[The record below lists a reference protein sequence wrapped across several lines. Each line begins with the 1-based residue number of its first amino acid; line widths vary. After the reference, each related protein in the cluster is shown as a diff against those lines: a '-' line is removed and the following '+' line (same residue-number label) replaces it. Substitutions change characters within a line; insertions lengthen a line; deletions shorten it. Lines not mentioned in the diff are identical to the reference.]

1 MRPSLRTIAH
11 AAGVS
16 VATVSCALRGLA
28 KVRPET
34 RARVLATAEKLG
46 YVRDP
51 QLANALAFARR
62 RHKRVYRESLAF
74 LADAPAKNYPA
85 MTWLARMHA
94 GAAQRAAEL
103 GYGLECFRYPA
114 EAKAQRAQ
122 SRQLHARGIRGLLL
136 TPGLSRVP
144 FALDMDWARFSS
156 VEIGQTLRPA
166 LLPRIVSD
174 YTDDYL
180 AMMTELHLRGYQRI
194 GLAVMEWEEVRR
206 QWSIIAGYHAFHHCN
221 PHLPKLA
228 VLPTVSEDSSL
239 PKASFLKWFKRERP
253 DVIVVNGPEM
263 GAWLQEEGWELPGD
277 IGLCRIDAV
286 GATDSGLHPDH
297 AGMGRAG
304 VNSLAASMERG
315 EIGPPPSPSLLC
327 IPNAWHEGTTL
338 RPRPDA
344 APPLALPLCR

>member
-1 MRPSLRTIAH
+1 MRPSLRTIAE

-16 VATVSCALRGLA
+16 VATASFALRGLA
-28 KVRPET
+28 HVRPET
-34 RARVLATAEKLG
+34 RARVLAAAGKLG

-62 RHKRVYRESLAF
+62 RNKRVYRESLAF
-74 LADAPAKNYPA
+74 LADTPAKNYPA

-94 GAAQRAAEL
+94 GAAGRAAEL
-103 GYGLECFRYPA
+103 GYGLECFKYPA
-114 EAKAQRAQ
+114 DAKAQRAQ

-144 FALDMDWARFSS
+144 FTLDMDWARFSS
-156 VEIGQTLRPA
+156 VEIGQTVRPA

-180 AMMTELHLRGYQRI
+180 AMMNELHLRGYRRI
-194 GLAVMEWEEVRR
+194 GLAVMEWEEARR
-206 QWSIIAGYHAFHHCN
+206 QWSIIAGYLAFHHRN
-221 PHLPKLA
+221 PDLPKLT
-228 VLPTVSEDSSL
+228 VLPTIAQEPAL
-239 PKASFLKWFKRERP
+239 PKKAFFAWLRREKP
-253 DVIVVNGPEM
+253 DVIIVNGPEM
-263 GAWLQEEGWELPGD
+263 GAWLQEDGWKLPGD
-277 IGLCRIDAV
+277 IGLCRIDALES
-286 GATDSGLHPDH
+286 ADSGLHPDH

-304 VNSLAASMERG
+304 VNSLAAGMERG

-338 RPRPDA
+338 RPRPDT